1 MAEVVWPQTVLD
13 ALIEMPERDRR
24 LILEKADR
32 LQQYPRLYP
41 VRAKGRFR
49 NHRWF
54 LAGDWIVYYRV
65 IRETVNVKGL
75 WPARIP

>member
-54 LAGDWIVYYRV
+54 LAGDWIVYDRV
-65 IRETVNVKGL
+65 MRETVYVKGL